1 LRPNDAVPAP
11 SRDLSAFVERDP
23 GSSPGRDV
31 PNPVGRGS
39 PRHRV
44 PTSGQTTKGGVTSG
58 ACIESVRACSKPA
71 AGLVSVKVKA
81 LDQRR
86 NEEFHCEYCRN
97 GAHIAW
103 RSFCCRLSFC
113 QFDCL
118 AANFCSLAEEGQ
130 CDDLA
135 VVCTESEGAALR

>member
-1 LRPNDAVPAP
+1 
-11 SRDLSAFVERDP
+11 
-23 GSSPGRDV
+23 
-31 PNPVGRGS
+31 
-39 PRHRV
+39 
-44 PTSGQTTKGGVTSG
+44 
-58 ACIESVRACSKPA
+58 
-71 AGLVSVKVKA
+71 LVSVKVKA

-135 VVCTESEGAALR
+135 VVCTESEGAALRLLIDQLRETARDFCSVHVGKRAKCVLEQVSLVSLTEATLAQRLRSKPNHHAEETQYKFVLPEARW